1 MQCILYKIYFWKVF
15 HMYYKLIC
23 ILYALLCGQKKNSY
37 KKWVLH
43 YRGPRRVYITDLVK
57 SVTHEVVSRR
67 PSHVAG
73 RPRGPASTDFWLWIP
88 CYRLLDSV
96 TEKPTRE
103 RPQSGA
109 GWPRGLTDR
118 PPPRPT
124 GKWPLHTA
132 SSCQVH
138 SRGDTYFGGIP
149 NFLVIS

>member
-23 ILYALLCGQKKNSY
+23 ILYALLCGQKKFLIKS
-37 KKWVLH
+37 
-43 YRGPRRVYITDLVK
+43 GCYIIGVQGGFTDLVK

-73 RPRGPASTDFWLWIP
+73 RPRGPASTNFWLRIP

-96 TEKPTRE
+96 TGKPTRE

-109 GWPRGLTDR
+109 GWPRGLTNR